1 MKTEVK
7 EITQLELNRSVKSD
21 SRLDSL
27 CEERIP
33 LQMARC
39 LDGNPELDY
48 LIALCTDYVLEAQQE
63 MNVDFQRVEAALQLI
78 QQTYRLEAHMY
89 AKETGTL
96 NFTLGA
102 EQKDFEVYTRER
114 RSHKVW
120 EMGFYFGLI
129 CRSRMLMS
137 DFRMLPYTRQFLQNN
152 IFDEFRV
159 IYYHF
164 LRQLET
170 PQMGIFLNRSSQV
183 LTKIPM
189 NYATHYHSYFPL
201 WRPVMAKDEAALNS
215 ILKELIAFRKDWGN
229 HNSIETLIPMV
240 AILSYAYDMGMRFD
254 MHDLPE
260 DLITGHFTVG
270 IDEKL
275 EVFFQGKTEVQ

>member
-1 MKTEVK
+1 MKTEVTQ
-7 EITQLELNRSVKSD
+7 ITQLNTATPGKRLNH
-21 SRLDSL
+21 L
-27 CEERIP
+27 CNERIP
-33 LQMARC
+33 LQMGRC
-39 LDGNPELDY
+39 LEGNPELDY
-48 LIALCTDYVLEAQQE
+48 LIALCTDYVMEAQKA
-63 MNVDFQRVEAALQLI
+63 MNVDFQKVEAALQLI
-78 QQTYRLEAHMY
+78 QQSYRLEAHMY

-96 NFTLGA
+96 NFQLGA
-102 EQKDFEVYTRER
+102 EQRDFEVYTVPR

-170 PQMGIFLNRSSQV
+170 PQMEIFLNRSSQV

-189 NYATHYHSYFPL
+189 NYATQYHSYFPL
-201 WRPVMAKDEAALNS
+201 WRPVMMGDE
-215 ILKELIAFRKDWGN
+215 KELNLVIKDTISFRKEWGH

-260 DLITGHFTVG
+260 DLITGHYSVG

-275 EVFFQGKTEVQ
+275 EVFFSNKEELQNA

>member
-7 EITQLELNRSVKSD
+7 NITQLNTNRSVQSD
-21 SRLDSL
+21 SRLKNL

-33 LQMARC
+33 LQYGRC
-39 LDGNPELDY
+39 LEGNPELDY

-63 MNVDFQRVEAALQLI
+63 MNVDFQKIEAALQLI
-78 QQTYRLEAHMY
+78 QQSYRLEAHMY

-96 NFTLGA
+96 NFQLGA
-102 EQKDFEVYTRER
+102 EQRDFEVYTRER

-201 WRPVMAKDEAALNS
+201 WKPVMEGDETELNL
-215 ILKELIAFRKDWGN
+215 ILKEIITFRKDWGN
-229 HNSIETLIPMV
+229 HNSIETLIPLV

-260 DLITGHFTVG
+260 DLITGHFTG
-270 IDEKL
+270 NR
-275 EVFFQGKTEVQ
+275 TT